1 MRNFGFSA
9 FITVAAVLAV
19 AGSLGL
25 AAALTTLVLIAI
37 EITFSFDNAI
47 VNAKVLEKLSP
58 LWRRLFLTIGVVIA
72 IIGMR
77 LLFPILIVMFSA
89 HLSFREVINEALHHS
104 GEYGRHLAQA
114 HDAISAFGGGFL
126 LTLALYFLF
135 DDNRAELWLKKI
147 ERPLQKIGG
156 PFWLPPAFVAI
167 IVIVLSSFS
176 SDSSQVLRL
185 GLAGAASYS
194 LLNLAI
200 DGLSKL
206 EPAGA
211 KTYVGWA
218 AFLAFIYL
226 QVLDAAFS
234 FDGVLGAFAISN
246 SVILIAIGLGV
257 GALWVRNLTIFMVK
271 RGTLTA
277 YKYLEHGAHYAIL
290 VLAAALLASI
300 FIDVPQAISGIVGLG
315 FIAASFVS
323 SRQTLNSL

>member
-89 HLSFREVINEALHHS
+89 HLSFREVVNEALHHS
-104 GEYGRHLAQA
+104 GEYGRHLSQA

-194 LLNLAI
+194 LLKLAI